1 MPTKFAQRSAALAIA
16 AALALTGCGSQSG
29 STPTSEPSSQSEGP
43 VSAGTLT
50 VGARVDNNSFD
61 PADLEIGNRVQYWQ
75 PVYDT
80 LIRLD
85 AEATPQP
92 NLATEWQY
100 NDDSTVLT
108 LELRDDVTFTDG
120 EPFNGDAVKANIEH
134 IQAGTGQNRFMVAAI
149 EEVVVNSDTQV
160 ELRLSEPV
168 PALLSYLGWVA
179 GAMASPAALEG
190 GSIAEE
196 PVGSGPYVYSA
207 SDSTPGTEYVYTRNA
222 DYWNLEEFP
231 YEEYIVRPI
240 NDVTALVNALKTGQV
255 NAASLT
261 PAVADEVA
269 ASGATVTTNAVAWAG
284 LLINDREGTMVPEL
298 ADVRVRQAINLAFDR
313 EGLITAILN
322 GYGTPTSQVF
332 NVQSDAYVEELDTAY
347 TFDVAAAQ
355 QLMDEAGV
363 GPFTITLPQWD
374 GPWTNLWPILADQLA
389 QIDVT
394 VEYVQIPADQA
405 VAEALSGKY
414 PVVYFPLA
422 SATAWQDIQTWVAPD
437 APWNTFGASDEE
449 LDALIEA
456 AQFAPTEEQ
465 PAAFAAV
472 GEWLVENAWFAPLY
486 RQDNVFGTTPDTTV
500 TMQAQN
506 AVPSLWQYRPA
517 GG

>member
-1 MPTKFAQRSAALAIA
+1 MSTKFAQRGAALAIV
-16 AALALTGCGSQSG
+16 AALALTGC
-29 STPTSEPSSQSEGP
+29 SSQATPDGTTEPETDGP

-50 VGARVDNNSFD
+50 IGARVDNNSFD

-85 AEATPQP
+85 ESAAPQP
-92 NLATEWQY
+92 NLATEWTY

-120 EPFNGDAVKANIEH
+120 EPFNGEAVKANIEH

-149 EEVVVNSDTQV
+149 DEVVVNSETQV

-168 PALLSYLGWVA
+168 PAMLSYLGWVA

-196 PVGSGPYVYSA
+196 PVGSGPYTYSA
-207 SDSTPGTEYVYTRNA
+207 SESTPGTEYIYTRNA
-222 DYWNLEEFP
+222 DYWNLEDFP
-231 YEEYIVRPI
+231 YEQYIVRPI
-240 NDVTALVNALKTGQV
+240 NDVTALVNALRTGQV
-255 NAASLT
+255 NGASLT

-269 ASGATVTTNAVAWAG
+269 ASGPTVTTNAIAWAG
-284 LLINDREGTMVPEL
+284 LLLADREGTMVPEL

-313 EGLITAILN
+313 EGLVNAILN

-332 NVQSDAYVEELDTAY
+332 NVESDAYVEELDSAY
-347 TFDVAAAQ
+347 AYDLERAQ
-355 QLMDEAGV
+355 ALMEESGV
-363 GPFTITLPQWD
+363 DPFTITLPQWD

-394 VEYVQIPADQA
+394 VEYAQIPADQA
-405 VAEALSGKY
+405 VTEALSGSY
-414 PVVYFPLA
+414 PVVFFPLA
-422 SATAWQDIQTWVAPD
+422 SATAWQDIQTWVTPD
-437 APWNTFGASDEE
+437 APWNMLGASDDE
-449 LDALIEA
+449 LNALIET
-456 AQFAPTEEQ
+456 AQYANADDQ

-472 GEWLVENAWFAPLY
+472 GDWLVENAWFSPLF
-486 RQDNVFGTTPDTTV
+486 RQDNVFGTTADTAV

-506 AVPSLWQYRPA
+506 AVPSLWSFHPA